1 MMRGHAPSYD
11 PGFVSPV
18 PSSPHAL
25 VLDQVTCTFPARGSL
40 RADYTAV
47 RAASLRVRDGEF
59 VSLVGPTGCGKST
72 LLNVAAGL
80 QTPSEGAVSIF
91 GDPLRGLN
99 ARAGYLFQS
108 DALFPWRT
116 ALDNVAMGLE
126 LRGVNQA
133 ESRERAHDWLR
144 RVGLSAHAAKYPH
157 EMSGGM
163 RKRAALAQTLIL
175 EPRMLLMDEPFSA
188 LDVQTRQLMEN
199 ELLAL
204 WAQDRRCVLFVTHDL
219 EEAIALSDRV
229 VVLSAGPASRPV
241 AEYEVDL
248 PRPRDVQEISMHP
261 RFVELHRSIWSALK
275 QEVMKAHGQA
285 ER

>member
-1 MMRGHAPSYD
+1 MMRGHALSYD
-11 PGFVSPV
+11 PVSVSTV

-25 VLDQVTCTFPARGSL
+25 VLHRVTCTFPARGKA
-40 RADYTAV
+40 RTDYTAV

-80 QTPSEGAVSIF
+80 QAPTEGSVSIF
-91 GDPLRGLN
+91 GEPLHGLN

-116 ALDNVAMGLE
+116 ALDNVAIGLE
-126 LRGVNQA
+126 LRGDERSQA
-133 ESRERAHDWLR
+133 RDRALEWLR
-144 RVGLSAHAAKYPH
+144 RVGLAAHAAKFPH

-199 ELLAL
+199 ELLGL
-204 WAQDRRCVLFVTHDL
+204 WAQDRRCVVFVTHDL

-248 PRPRDVQEISMHP
+248 PRPRDVQEIAMHP

-275 QEVMKAHGQA
+275 QEVMKAHGHA

>member
-11 PGFVSPV
+11 PVSLSPV

-25 VLDQVTCTFPARGSL
+25 VLDQVTCTFPARGSA

-80 QTPSEGAVSIF
+80 QAPTEGAVSIF

-99 ARAGYLFQS
+99 SRAGYLFQS

-126 LRGVNQA
+126 LRRVDHVEARG
-133 ESRERAHDWLR
+133 RAHDWLR

-204 WAQDRRCVLFVTHDL
+204 WAQDKRCVLFVTHDL

-248 PRPRDVQEISMHP
+248 PRPRDVQEIAMHP

-285 ER
+285 QR